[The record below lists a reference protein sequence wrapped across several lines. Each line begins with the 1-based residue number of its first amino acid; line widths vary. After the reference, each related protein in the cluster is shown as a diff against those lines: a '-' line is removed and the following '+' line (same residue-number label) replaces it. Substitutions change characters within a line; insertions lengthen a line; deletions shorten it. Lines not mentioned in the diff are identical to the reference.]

1 MSSLLILK
9 IYRVWKLVYSVDC
22 WYLETRNQISG
33 SSWRTC
39 SRILSTHWHT
49 DTLNHRITW
58 AEQTHGPQPLL
69 THLSLQTLHHLHSPP
84 WRLYHADS
92 SRSRCSGTK
101 ACSSSKVGVNET
113 QRTHRWWWL
122 WRSCPIYPCHSF
134 LPCPE
139 SLCSHMAI
147 WSRKW
152 TSLKTNPGK
161 SCVSAGLGFAL
172 IQFIL
177 WSKTSMPS
185 QEGVAW
191 SRISR
196 LTGAERQLISVVLPA

>member
-1 MSSLLILK
+1 MFQWLLDGSLIFCWNHVPPLSRVFCAYFQNQARRGIVMSSLLILK

-22 WYLETRNQISG
+22 WYLETRNQSSG
-33 SSWRTC
+33 SWRTC

-122 WRSCPIYPCHSF
+122 WRSCPISTPAIHF
-134 LPCPE
+134 CPV
-139 SLCSHMAI
+139 LRACAAT
-147 WSRKW
+147 W
-152 TSLKTNPGK
+152 
-161 SCVSAGLGFAL
+161 
-172 IQFIL
+172 QY
-177 WSKTSMPS
+177 
-185 QEGVAW
+185 GV
-191 SRISR
+191 
-196 LTGAERQLISVVLPA
+196 GNEPA